1 LRKIGLLVGALSL
14 LLTVPVLGQ
23 ATGSTQGTISG
34 TVTGPDGANVPGVTV
49 TAKSASLQG
58 ERVTVTAT
66 NGSYVLRGLPPGDYE
81 VSYSLEGMSTAVQQV
96 KVEAN
101 AVATANLQMQVVAV
115 EETIVVQAQSVA
127 ALDNS
132 TVGGNYEAE
141 ELDKMPVVRSLF
153 GIATLSPGVTT
164 TGTEVAGQIAIN
176 GGFNFDSIW
185 LVDGV
190 DVSDSVFSNG
200 SPLFIEEALEEQQVL
215 TSGVSAEY
223 GRFTGGLV
231 HAITKSGGN
240 QFQGSVRMDMDNPEW
255 RDETPREDDA
265 GIERIDNRNETY
277 TATLGGYFV
286 KDRLWFFGAFRDRDV
301 ETQSTLTRTGLP
313 LAQPT
318 NEDRWE
324 GKLTG
329 NINDRHSLQATYL
342 DRDFSVVRGS
352 LANSMTYDMVVS
364 SVQPWELA
372 VGRYSGVLTDRLF
385 LEAQY
390 SEKEETLA
398 SEPAA
403 GGTSTD
409 IHDSP
414 FRSVALNPT
423 GSYNGIYF
431 DPNDPDRRDNEQA
444 AVSLSY
450 FLDTAGAGSHDI
462 KVGYEDFTNTNI
474 SGNSQ
479 SPTDWVFFSDPLVD
493 SAGNVVLIDG
503 KAQPVFI
510 PNTFQ
515 TYGVFFQAIRG
526 AQLDLQVQSLFVN
539 DRWQLGEHWS
549 FNIGGRYEQ
558 VSSDTNAGSDPVDTD
573 AISPRLGVAYDLNGD
588 GKYIFDVTYGQYTG
602 GYGFGGNSFDAV
614 TNVGNPSYVYG
625 PYVGPAGTGVDFAPG
640 FNPNNYVLYLGSD
653 PKGSAAFRDDVSSPE
668 VDEWTGSFGYRLPRN
683 GWVKVTYVNRET
695 SNFIEDITDITN
707 GTTIIDVSGVQTE
720 VTNKIYDNSDVP
732 TREYEGFVLQSRYN
746 FTSRWFAEGSWTYQ
760 IKNEGNYE
768 GESGQ
773 GFGPSSYLDF
783 VPLLDERNFPFGR
796 LDDYQET
803 KVRLWT
809 IYTQP
814 LGRFGDLS
822 FSLLGN
828 YDTGSAYSYSTTVG
842 RSSVQTAMN
851 PGYPDLFGTQTIF
864 YGERGAETFDDY
876 WSGDFAMIY
885 EVPIWKR
892 LDVFIKGE
900 VFNFT
905 NEDSLIS
912 HNITVSPD
920 PTSPLD
926 SLGRRTGFRKSANFG
941 RPVSDASFVIPREYK
956 FSVGFR
962 F

>member
-1 LRKIGLLVGALSL
+1 M
-14 LLTVPVLGQ
+14 
-23 ATGSTQGTISG
+23 
-34 TVTGPDGANVPGVTV
+34 
-49 TAKSASLQG
+49 TARSSSLQG
-58 ERVTVTAT
+58 ERTVITAA
-66 NGSYVLRGLPPGDYE
+66 NGTFVVRGLPPGLYDVTYT
-81 VSYSLEGMSTAVQQV
+81 LEGMSTATQAV

-101 AVATANLQMQVVAV
+101 AVVGADIKMQVTAV
-115 EETIVVQAQSVA
+115 QEEIVVQAAESVA

-141 ELDKMPVVRSLF
+141 ELDKMPVTRTLF
-153 GIATLSPGVTT
+153 GIATLSPGVVTS
-164 TGTEVAGQIAIN
+164 GTEVSGQISIN

-240 QFQGSVRMDMDNPEW
+240 EFHGSLRADADNPEW

-277 TATLGGYFV
+277 SATLGGYFV
-286 KDRLWFFGAFRDRDV
+286 QDHLWFFGAFRDRDV
-301 ETQSTLTRTGLP
+301 ATQSTLTRTGLP
-313 LAQPT
+313 LAQPQ

-324 GKLTG
+324 AKLTG
-329 NINDRHSLQATYL
+329 NIGDRHTLQATYL

-352 LANSMTYDMVVS
+352 LANAMTYDMIETA
-364 SVQPWELA
+364 VQPWELK
-372 VGRYSGVLTDRLF
+372 VGRYSGVLTDRLY

-390 SEKEETLA
+390 SEKEETLTR
-398 SEPAA
+398 SSDGP
-403 GGTSTD
+403 TSTD

-431 DPNDPDRRDNEQA
+431 DPNDPDKRNNEQA

-450 FLDTAGAGSHDI
+450 FLDTERGGTHDL
-462 KVGYEDFTNTNI
+462 KFGYEDFTNTNI
-474 SGNSQ
+474 AGNSQ
-479 SPTDWVFFSDPLVD
+479 SPTDWVFFSDPVLD

-503 KAQPVFI
+503 KAQPRFI
-510 PNTFQ
+510 PGFSFS
-515 TYGVFFQAIRG
+515 TYGVFFQAVRG
-526 AQLDLQVQSLFVN
+526 AQLDLEVQSLFVN

-549 FNIGGRYEQ
+549 FNLGGRYEM
-558 VSSDTNAGSDPVDTD
+558 VDSKTNAGAEPVDTD
-573 AISPRLGVAYDLNGD
+573 QISPRLAASYDLKGD
-588 GKYIFDVTYGQYTG
+588 GRYIFDATYGQYTG

-625 PYVGPAGTGVDFAPG
+625 PYVGPAGQGVNFAPG
-640 FNPNNYVLYLGSD
+640 FDPANYALILGSD
-653 PKGSAAFRDDVSSPE
+653 PKASAFFEDDVSSPE
-668 VDEWTGSFGYRLPRN
+668 VEEWTASFGYRLPRN
-683 GWVKVTYVNRET
+683 GWLKATYVNRDT
-695 SNFIEDITDITN
+695 SNFIEDIIDIEN
-707 GTTIIDVSGVQTE
+707 GTTVIDIQGVQAE
-720 VTNKIYDNSDVP
+720 VTNRVFDNSDAP
-732 TREYEGFVLQSRYN
+732 TREYEGFVLQGRYN
-746 FTSRWFAEGSWTYQ
+746 FRPRWFVEGSWTYQ
-760 IKNEGNYE
+760 MQNHGNFE

-773 GFGPSSYLDF
+773 GFGASSFEDF
-783 VPLLDERNFPFGR
+783 VPLFDERNFPFGR
-796 LDDYQET
+796 LDDFQQD
-803 KVRLWT
+803 KVRVWS

-828 YDTGSAYSYSTTVG
+828 YDTGTAYSFSTPIATTA
-842 RSSVQTAMN
+842 VQAALN
-851 PGYPDLFGTQTIF
+851 PGYPDLPGNTTTYFGP
-864 YGERGAETFDDY
+864 RGAETFDDY
-876 WSGDFAMIY
+876 WSADFALLY
-885 EVPIWKR
+885 ELPIWKQFD
-892 LDVFIKGE
+892 LFVKGE
-900 VFNFT
+900 VFNIT

-912 HNITVSPD
+912 HNITVSAD

-941 RPVSDASFVIPREYK
+941 RPVSDASFVVPREYK